1 MPHQKAQRW
10 FDQHPNRLGRK
21 NQEEATDL
29 VSFSFNGHPVVGRK
43 GESIAASLI
52 AAGIRNFRQDR
63 GGKNRG
69 IYCGMGT
76 CFECLVQINGSPSQ
90 RACLIPVENG
100 MDIQTQTYAPSV
112 GSRNDQMRPSF
123 HPTSPSP
130 RRTALLIIGAGPGG
144 LASAIA
150 AARCGVNVTVLDERT
165 LPGGQYFKQPAT
177 AAESSDKSAFDQQ
190 SLQGRSLIE
199 TARNLGVE
207 ILSKTTVWNAVES
220 SDGFDLH
227 VFQDGDPCCFTA
239 NQLIIA
245 TGAYEKSFPVPGWT
259 LPGFLTTGAVQTLI
273 RAYKVAPG
281 SRILISGNGPLNLQV
296 AAELIRNGV
305 SVAAVIETSR
315 PNNLRNFRALTNAV
329 CKSPALI
336 LKGVSYLR
344 TLKKANVPVFYNHV
358 LIRAEG
364 VDNVECGYVAALDN
378 NGRPIPG
385 SERKFEVDTICV
397 GYGFIPNTEL
407 TRLLGCSHNYDR
419 DSGALIVSR
428 NDDGST
434 SRAGVFSVG
443 DAGEL
448 QGAQVALA
456 QGMLAGFSAAQNLG
470 RTPSNVAEVAKA
482 KRRLIRHREFQ
493 QALWTLFGNSKVDW
507 VSHSSD
513 SVTICRCEDI
523 TVGQISRVI
532 QNGVDDI
539 GSLKKLT
546 RVGMGRCQGRYCG
559 PLVVKMLAE
568 RTKREPDR
576 WSWFA
581 PRFPV
586 KPLPIGRAARMTK
599 EWDIATEGFEASRL
613 AQTFTESSGN
623 LARHESQVI
632 IIGAGILGSC
642 TAYFL
647 ARSGIDVVLLDRGE
661 PNGEASGNNAGS
673 LHVQLL
679 AYDFV
684 SDSYNEISPAG
695 QTLPLQQES
704 TLLWN
709 DLAKE
714 FGQDLEIIISGGLMV
729 AEDETRIRHL
739 EKKVEVERK
748 LGIDVELISGVE
760 LRNLAPAVSERMV
773 GASWCP
779 EEGKIN
785 PMTAAFAVLDAALAA
800 GTRLYKHTNVLD
812 INKRSRCFEVTTSAG
827 LFKAPQIVNA
837 AGGWS
842 ALIASMVGISLPI
855 RAHPIQ
861 MIVTEPISSMVDQ
874 LLAYA
879 DRHLTLKQVQN
890 GNLIIGGGWKAG
902 VDPVT
907 SRPVVLQ
914 ESFEGNLWVAQQVIP
929 ALEDIH
935 VIRSW
940 AAMNVNIDGAPILG
954 ESQKVPGFYHAVSV
968 NGITLGPLIGHMTA
982 ETVRTRSAVP
992 GISGFTLDRF
1002 N

>member
-1 MPHQKAQRW
+1 MSHQQAQRW
-10 FDQHPNRLGRK
+10 FDQHPNRLDRK
-21 NQEEATDL
+21 SREEATDV
-29 VSFSFNGHPVVGRK
+29 VSFSFNGQRVVGRK

-52 AAGIRNFRQDR
+52 AAGIRKFRHDR

-76 CFECLVQINGSPSQ
+76 CFECLVEINGSPSQ
-90 RACLIPVENG
+90 RACLISVENG
-100 MDIQTQTYAPSV
+100 INVRTQPYAPSV
-112 GSRNDQMRPSF
+112 GPRIDQMRPST
-123 HPTSPSP
+123 HPSVSSP

-150 AARCGVNVTVLDERT
+150 AARSGVNVVVVDERT

-177 AAESSDKSAFDQQ
+177 ATEPSDKNTFDQQ
-190 SLQGRSLIE
+190 SLEGRSLIE

-207 ILSKTTVWNAVES
+207 ILKKTTVWNVVERN
-220 SDGFDLH
+220 GEFDLYAD
-227 VFQDGDPCCFTA
+227 QDGDSCCFIA

-259 LPGFLTTGAVQTLI
+259 LPGFLTTGAAQTLI

-296 AAELIRNGV
+296 AAELVRNGV

-315 PNNLRNFRALTNAV
+315 PNNLRNVGALTNALW
-329 CKSPALI
+329 KSPALI
-336 LKGVSYLR
+336 SKGLSYLR
-344 TLKKANVPVFYNHV
+344 ALKKANVPVLYNHV
-358 LIRAEG
+358 LIGAEG
-364 VDNVECGYVAALDN
+364 VDGVEFGRVAALDS
-378 NGRPIPG
+378 NGRPISG

-407 TRLLGCSHNYDR
+407 TRLLGCSHDYDR
-419 DSGALIVSR
+419 ESGVLTVSR
-428 NDDGST
+428 DDDGST
-434 SRAGVFSVG
+434 SRPGVFSVG
-443 DAGEL
+443 DAGGL

-456 QGMLAGFSAAQNLG
+456 QGALAGYSAARNLG
-470 RTPSNVAEVAKA
+470 HPPSNNAEVAKA
-482 KRRLIRHREFQ
+482 KRRLLHHRGFQ
-493 QALWTLFGNSKVDW
+493 QALWTLFGKSKVNW

-513 SVTICRCEDI
+513 PVTICRCEDI
-523 TVGQISRVI
+523 TAGEIRRVI
-532 QNGVDDI
+532 QNGVNDI
-539 GSLKKLT
+539 GSLKKMT

-559 PLVVKMLAE
+559 PLVVDMLAG
-568 RTKREPDR
+568 RIKREPDR
-576 WSWFA
+576 WAWFA

-599 EWDIATEGFEASRL
+599 EWDIAAEGFEASRL
-613 AQTFTESSGN
+613 AQTFTESSVN

-684 SDSYNEISPAG
+684 SDSYSGISPAV

-704 TLLWN
+704 TRLWTE
-709 DLAKE
+709 LANE
-714 FGQDLEIIISGGLMV
+714 IGRDLEIIMSGGLMV
-729 AEDETRIRHL
+729 AEDEARFRHL

-748 LGIDVELISGVE
+748 FGIDVGLISGVE
-760 LRNLAPAVSERMV
+760 LRNLAPAVSERMA

-785 PMTAAFAVLDAALAA
+785 PMTATFAVLDAALTA
-800 GTRLYKHTNVLD
+800 GTRLHKHTNVLD
-812 INKRSRCFEVTTSAG
+812 IKKRSRCFEVITSAG

-842 ALIASMVGISLPI
+842 GLIASMVGISLPV

-861 MIVTEPISSMVDQ
+861 MIVTEPTSGMVDQ

-890 GNLIIGGGWKAG
+890 GNFIIGGGWKAG
-902 VDPVT
+902 IDPMT

-968 NGITLGPLIGHMTA
+968 NGITLGPLIGRMTA
-982 ETVRTRSAVP
+982 ETVRTKSAVP
-992 GISGFTLDRF
+992 GISGFTLNRF
-1002 N
+1002 D